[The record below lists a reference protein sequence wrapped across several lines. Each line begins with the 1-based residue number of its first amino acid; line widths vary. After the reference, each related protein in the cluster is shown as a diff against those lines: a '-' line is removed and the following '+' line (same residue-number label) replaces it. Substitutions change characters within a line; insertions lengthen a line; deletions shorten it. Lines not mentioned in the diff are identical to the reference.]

1 MPMGTGGAATAIA
14 TFDTNSGAIAAGDV
28 GKLLRTYDA
37 PTKKNQGGWLVATR
51 VDSDVVTLTA
61 PQQYLAI
68 LESANPTRVRVA
80 NNERAF
86 KYPDD
91 IGKRIDLSAAV
102 NAPNPGIYTI
112 DAILDPVSLAA
123 YAGASEDYSNVVTVS
138 GGPGFVTET
147 EIPWKLL
154 PNFAVEG
161 TIDWELSEAGALVD
175 DTLTLRENPPLTI
188 PGGYVVIVE
197 VVYSVVKSAQ
207 LLPGIEISN
216 DGDDYFPFYL
226 PSHALGPFQA
236 FIDNLTVAGVI
247 PEISL

>member
-1 MPMGTGGAATAIA
+1 M
-14 TFDTNSGAIAAGDV
+14 
-28 GKLLRTYDA
+28 
-37 PTKKNQGGWLVATR
+37 
-51 VDSDVVTLTA
+51 DSDVVTLTA

-147 EIPWKLL
+147 EIQWKLL